1 MKRTHIL
8 LLLAATLAAGACAP
22 DQPAQ
27 TGRQPIRLTSVIS
40 PTRGVQDSQIATGQT
55 VYVWA
60 QEGSDWGTPD
70 GFIQGWELTAG
81 SGGALTPSNGLTYYY
96 PPQPL
101 SLIALHGNF
110 SFADGQTPFPGIV
123 SHSVLS
129 DQSTAGNLEKSD
141 LLHCRLDDV
150 SASASPV
157 GVAFAHKLS
166 KIEITLSSSLYS
178 AAELDAMTV
187 TLNNVLPT
195 VDLVLSSGAVGV
207 AHGNT
212 IAVHPR
218 KTATAAN
225 SGSAVFEAVIPAQPR
240 PADFITVRLD
250 GGVVN
255 VDAQVS
261 EFEAN
266 TRYPYDL
273 DLAYLDVRLN
283 PLWYVAEYNV
293 NYDGSSS
300 YSWASTL
307 DEGYYFSWN
316 DAQKAFTTAGNAA
329 AATPASI
336 SGYYGDSGSKFA
348 GWHLPT
354 LTEWL
359 SIVPGNQENIWE
371 FDTGSGTYKATNTT
385 VSFGYN
391 KDTQAGMAEASYWK
405 RASST
410 EMHALR
416 YLGTPYCSA
425 WRYVWANNMLTIYAT
440 LVGNVSASA
449 AAASAWYTANWSG
462 VFWGNNAAA
471 GAVQRSLYLSGCIT
485 SGSGSTGVV
494 EHDLNGRYQCATKD
508 GSNVQTLCISAQVG
522 YMYSTAGVAYG
533 RHTRLFRV
541 VNNDGSAFSVSAN
554 KKVVFSPGNL
564 QAYVSSGPTNTY
576 VYAANNWRF
585 AANQWDCSNKNLAVG
600 NWVDLFSWV
609 GNSASYNSFGLCS
622 LGSYNNAYHGNSDT
636 EALRTDWGA
645 IPGVV
650 SALGSGWRTP
660 TMDDWVYL
668 LSSRTTESGVR
679 YAKATVNG
687 IAGVILV
694 PDGWSTSYY
703 TLASPNTATVAFT
716 VNNISSSVWDSSFK
730 PHGAVFLPA
739 AGSRNAATSGNVGVH
754 GFYWS
759 GSTVS
764 STTNAY
770 TLYFNSSTLVP
781 ANSNGRYVGFSVRL
795 VHDI

>member
-8 LLLAATLAAGACAP
+8 FLLAATLAAGACAP
-22 DQPAQ
+22 DQPVQ
-27 TGRQPIRLTSVIS
+27 TGRQPIRLTSAIS

-101 SLIALHGNF
+101 SLIVLHGNF

-207 AHGNT
+207 AHGST

-218 KTATAAN
+218 KTATAAAN

-273 DLAYLDVRLN
+273 DLVYLDVRLN

-293 NYDGSSS
+293 NYDGSST

-449 AAASAWYTANWSG
+449 AAASAWYSANWSG
-462 VFWGNNAAA
+462 VFWGNDAAA

-508 GSNVQTLCISAQVG
+508 GSNVQTLCLSAQVG
-522 YMYSTAGVAYG
+522 YMYSTGGVAYG
-533 RHTRLFRV
+533 RHTRLFRSCTRAKTTIEASLTSELTV
-541 VNNDGSAFSVSAN
+541 GDIVCSNGYIYKAADAAEVKKEGQTAIGIIAFVNDGTAI
-554 KKVVFSPGNL
+554 GN
-564 QAYVSSGPTNTY
+564 
-576 VYAANNWRF
+576 AA
-585 AANQWDCSNKNLAVG
+585 
-600 NWVDLFSWV
+600 
-609 GNSASYNSFGLCS
+609 
-622 LGSYNNAYHGNSDT
+622 
-636 EALRTDWGA
+636 
-645 IPGVV
+645 
-650 SALGSGWRTP
+650 
-660 TMDDWVYL
+660 
-668 LSSRTTESGVR
+668 TESGLGR
-679 YAKATVNG
+679 YTTKSKGRALVFCAQNLPSTYTYGVQVGTTYCSNNLALTDATYYRGYTRTASMNTSSNPATQAAYNFSAVSAPQNST
-687 IAGVILV
+687 
-694 PDGWSTSYY
+694 GW
-703 TLASPNTATVAFT
+703 
-716 VNNISSSVWDSSFK
+716 
-730 PHGAVFLPA
+730 FLPSIGQWKLIITKLA
-739 AGSRNAATSGNVGVH
+739 EISAMSYSTWYHPANYMDTFDNKLKPLTTAGATTVSLLVGKRW
-754 GFYWS
+754 YWS
-759 GSTVS
+759 STEYSDAGAASVIMGGYGAEEGMRL
-764 STTNAY
+764 NADNRNV
-770 TLYFNSSTLVP
+770 LLI
-781 ANSNGRYVGFSVRL
+781 VRPVL
-795 VHDI
+795 AF

>member
-8 LLLAATLAAGACAP
+8 LLLAAMLAAGGCAP

-207 AHGNT
+207 AHGST

-218 KTATAAN
+218 KTATAAAN

-273 DLAYLDVRLN
+273 DLVYLDVRLN

-293 NYDGSSS
+293 NYNGSST

-359 SIVPGNQENIWE
+359 SIVPGNQANIWE

-462 VFWGNNAAA
+462 VFWGNDAAA
-471 GAVQRSLYLSGCIT
+471 GAVQRSFYYSGT
-485 SGSGSTGVV
+485 LKSGSGTSGVT
-494 EHDLNGRYQCATKD
+494 EHDQNGRFQCTTLD
-508 GSNVQTLCISAQVG
+508 GSNMQTFAISSQIA
-522 YMYSTAGVAYG
+522 YMTSTSGVIYG
-533 RHTRLFRV
+533 RHTRLFRSCTRAKTTIEASLTSELTV
-541 VNNDGSAFSVSAN
+541 GDIVCSNGYIYKAADAAEVKKEGQTAIGIIAFVNDGTAI
-554 KKVVFSPGNL
+554 GN
-564 QAYVSSGPTNTY
+564 
-576 VYAANNWRF
+576 AA
-585 AANQWDCSNKNLAVG
+585 
-600 NWVDLFSWV
+600 
-609 GNSASYNSFGLCS
+609 
-622 LGSYNNAYHGNSDT
+622 
-636 EALRTDWGA
+636 
-645 IPGVV
+645 
-650 SALGSGWRTP
+650 
-660 TMDDWVYL
+660 
-668 LSSRTTESGVR
+668 TESGLGR
-679 YAKATVNG
+679 YTTKSKGRALVFCAKTIGNSGYGTQDGTDYLANNVAMTDAKYYKG
-687 IAGVILV
+687 YARTYSKRDAAGTCHKMCYNYTALPAPQNSTGWFLPSAGQWKKILIHLGGV
-694 PDGWSTSYY
+694 SNPSAGTWYD
-703 TLASPNTATVAFT
+703 NTAASYTT
-716 VNNISSSVWDSSFK
+716 
-730 PHGAVFLPA
+730 
-739 AGSRNAATSGNVGVH
+739 
-754 GFYWS
+754 Y
-759 GSTVS
+759 
-764 STTNAY
+764 TTN
-770 TLYFNSSTLVP
+770 LN
-781 ANSNGRYVGFSVRL
+781 NKFSVLTATGTTFSTFAGGYQTCTEYNASYMTYVWFNPSQGICIVTGTRATGDGNNL
-795 VHDI
+795 YCRPVLAF

>member
-8 LLLAATLAAGACAP
+8 FLLAATLAAGACAP

-207 AHGNT
+207 AHGST

-218 KTATAAN
+218 KTATAAAN

-293 NYDGSSS
+293 NYNGSST

-462 VFWGNNAAA
+462 VFWGNDAAA

-533 RHTRLFRV
+533 RHTRLFRSCTRAKTTIEASLTSELTV
-541 VNNDGSAFSVSAN
+541 GDIV
-554 KKVVFSPGNL
+554 
-564 QAYVSSGPTNTY
+564 
-576 VYAANNWRF
+576 
-585 AANQWDCSNKNLAVG
+585 CSNGYIYKAADAAEVKKEGQTAIG
-600 NWVDLFSWV
+600 N
-609 GNSASYNSFGLCS
+609 A
-622 LGSYNNAYHGNSDT
+622 A
-636 EALRTDWGA
+636 
-645 IPGVV
+645 
-650 SALGSGWRTP
+650 
-660 TMDDWVYL
+660 
-668 LSSRTTESGVR
+668 TESGLGR
-679 YAKATVNG
+679 YTTKSKGRALVFCAKNIGNSGYGTQDGTDYVANNVAMTDAKYYRGYARTYSKRDVAGTCHKMCYNYTALPAPQNSTGWFLPSAGQWKKILIHLGGVSNPSAG
-687 IAGVILV
+687 IWY
-694 PDGWSTSYY
+694 D
-703 TLASPNTATVAFT
+703 NTAASYTT
-716 VNNISSSVWDSSFK
+716 
-730 PHGAVFLPA
+730 
-739 AGSRNAATSGNVGVH
+739 
-754 GFYWS
+754 Y
-759 GSTVS
+759 
-764 STTNAY
+764 TTNLNNKFSVLTATGTTFSTFAGGY
-770 TLYFNSSTLVP
+770 QTCTEYNASYMTYVWFNSSQGICIVTGTRATGDGNNLNCRPVL
-781 ANSNGRYVGFSVRL
+781 AF
-795 VHDI
+795 

>member
-1 MKRTHIL
+1 MKRTHML

-207 AHGNT
+207 AHGST

-218 KTATAAN
+218 KTATAAAN

-273 DLAYLDVRLN
+273 DLVYLDVRLN

-359 SIVPGNQENIWE
+359 SIVPGNQANIWE

-508 GSNVQTLCISAQVG
+508 ESNVQTLCISAQVG

-533 RHTRLFRV
+533 RHTRLFRSCTRAKTTIEASLTSELTV
-541 VNNDGSAFSVSAN
+541 GDIVCSNGYIYKAADAAEVKKEGQTAIGIIAFVNDGTAI
-554 KKVVFSPGNL
+554 GN
-564 QAYVSSGPTNTY
+564 
-576 VYAANNWRF
+576 AA
-585 AANQWDCSNKNLAVG
+585 
-600 NWVDLFSWV
+600 
-609 GNSASYNSFGLCS
+609 
-622 LGSYNNAYHGNSDT
+622 
-636 EALRTDWGA
+636 
-645 IPGVV
+645 
-650 SALGSGWRTP
+650 
-660 TMDDWVYL
+660 
-668 LSSRTTESGVR
+668 TESGLGR
-679 YAKATVNG
+679 YTTKSKGRALVFCAKTIGNSGYGTQDGTDYLANN
-687 IAGVILV
+687 IAMTDAKYYKGYARTYSKRDAAGTCHKMCYNYTALPAPQNSTGWFLPSAGQWKKILIHLGGVSN
-694 PDGWSTSYY
+694 PSAGTWYD
-703 TLASPNTATVAFT
+703 NTAASYTT
-716 VNNISSSVWDSSFK
+716 
-730 PHGAVFLPA
+730 
-739 AGSRNAATSGNVGVH
+739 
-754 GFYWS
+754 Y
-759 GSTVS
+759 
-764 STTNAY
+764 TTNLNNKFSVLTATGTTFSTFAGGY
-770 TLYFNSSTLVP
+770 QTCTEYNASYATYVWFNSGLGISITTGTRATGDGNNLFCRPVL
-781 ANSNGRYVGFSVRL
+781 AF
-795 VHDI
+795 